1 MSDFQRVEFRA
12 QDGTVLRGNFF
23 KAEGANTPGIVM
35 SQGLTLLKEHFIDD
49 SARRF
54 RDAGISALVYDHRS
68 FGSSDGLPRHET
80 NPAQQAEDYH
90 DAVTALMSQT
100 GVDRDRVAIWGIGHS
115 GGAAMIAAGD
125 DPRLK
130 AAIFNMPFTSGALDA
145 KNFPPGI
152 LEKAWRDRE
161 AAVASPGHETAYV
174 KLWPHSL
181 ANALGQEGERTFLTG
196 EDPWNFISRGLERS
210 KAAGTPWENKITLQS
225 FYHIAKA
232 EPRDFIAKFAPRPLL
247 YIAAEIDL
255 ISGPLEVHKAVFERA
270 GKNAE
275 FAVVKPHHLA
285 TYFGEPFEASIGVQL
300 DFLGR
305 TLLGK

>member
-1 MSDFQRVEFRA
+1 VSDFRRIEFRA
-12 QDGTVLRGNFF
+12 QDGNVLRGNFF
-23 KAEGANTPGIVM
+23 KADRANTPGIVM
-35 SQGLTLLKEHFIDD
+35 SQGLTLLKEHYIDD

-90 DAVTALMSQT
+90 DAVTALRDQP

-130 AAIFNMPFTSGALDA
+130 AAIFNMPFTSGALDSR
-145 KNFPPGI
+145 NFPPGI

-161 AAVASPGHETAYV
+161 ETVASADHKTAYV
-174 KLWPHSL
+174 TLWPHSL
-181 ANALGQEGERTFLTG
+181 ANALGQDGERTFLTG
-196 EDPWNFISRGLERS
+196 EDPWKFISGGLERS
-210 KAAGTPWENKITLQS
+210 GAAGTPWENKITLQS
-225 FYHIAKA
+225 FYHIGRA
-232 EPRDFIAKFAPRPLL
+232 EPRDFISKFSPRPLL
-247 YIAAEIDL
+247 YIAAVIDL

-270 GKNAE
+270 GENAE
-275 FAVVKPHHLA
+275 FAMVKPHHLA

-300 DFLGR
+300 DFLRR
-305 TLLGK
+305 TLFGK